1 MTTSPLTFQLAIQ
14 NSQSALNRGDKHLAR
29 HWANVAASLDPEREE
44 VWLLLAA
51 TANPQASLGYLKRAL
66 EINPRSQRARAGMD
80 WALKRA
86 KTAQQASE
94 TSPHVFSKT
103 AEITRPVSI
112 HRPVTT
118 QPPAISAKPALAPQ
132 PNVTILA
139 KFENQLKSG
148 FQVSIGLL
156 IIAVLLFSIW
166 SASPVMAFF
175 SSTPNLETGAHAP
188 AWAQADIAKPTMT
201 AEPTATALPTPTPTF
216 TETPFPTPTILPTD
230 APSAGQ
236 TGSLGTASQPDPGDT
251 AAYAGQKWILVD
263 ISEQHLYAYE
273 GSNLIFSFVASTGI
287 NNGTRVG
294 TFAVQSKIPNA
305 YGATW
310 NIWMPDW
317 LGIYYAGGLEDGIH
331 ALPILPD
338 GSTLWAGYLGTPISY
353 GCVVLGQNEALQLYN
368 WAEIGTPVKI
378 QR

>member
-1 MTTSPLTFQLAIQ
+1 MSTSPLTFLQAIQ
-14 NSQSALNRGDKHLAR
+14 NSQSALNRGDKQLAR
-29 HWANVAASLDPEREE
+29 RWASVAASLDPEREE

-66 EINPRSQRARAGMD
+66 QINPQSQRARAGMD
-80 WALKRA
+80 WAIKRIKA
-86 KTAQQASE
+86 AQQTLE
-94 TSPHVFSKT
+94 TRPHTVNKSV
-103 AEITRPVSI
+103 EITRPVSI
-112 HRPVTT
+112 PTPVVPVITVPASQKPITGFAKVEKYRPFGV
-118 QPPAISAKPALAPQ
+118 QISIALL
-132 PNVTILA
+132 ILA
-139 KFENQLKSG
+139 M
-148 FQVSIGLL
+148 V
-156 IIAVLLFSIW
+156 LFSIW
-166 SASPVMAFF
+166 NASPVMAFF
-175 SSTPNLETGAHAP
+175 SSTPNLETGGHAQS
-188 AWAQADIAKPTMT
+188 WAQSDIAKPTMT
-201 AEPTATALPTPTPTF
+201 AEPTATALPTSSPTPTF
-216 TETPFPTPTILPTD
+216 TETPIPTPTILPTD
-230 APSAGQ
+230 APAAGQ
-236 TGSLGTASQPDPGDT
+236 AGSQGTASQPDPSDT

-273 GSNLIFSFVASTGI
+273 GSNLIFSFIASTGI

-353 GCVVLGQNEALQLYN
+353 GCVVLGPAEALQLYN